1 MISASRGYAQTQP
14 WVVAGPGLAIGL
26 TMLAASL
33 ANSLQGCAIR
43 PAMFDESVQELLSE
57 HPGVKVVEIGGGL
70 NGRFELDTATE
81 NLASPALRH

>member
-14 WVVAGPGLAIGL
+14 WVVAVPGLASGL

-33 ANSLQGCAIR
+33 ANSLQGAIR
-43 PAMFDESVQELLSE
+43 PAMFDESVQELLCE